1 MSRSAAMRAAAPAL
15 RCCVMLAGLAGLA
28 GLGFACVGGR
38 GAPVAAVADGVAIAL
53 YARAGGDGY
62 GVIDDRRWV
71 EVAGDQLVVDRVD
84 PGAALPSFVIEA
96 IAGGA
101 LEVGA
106 CRRDRLATVLQCA
119 VRARPGRYLIRLLY
133 VSTALRYRT
142 QHDIAM
148 TAADRATIASRFA
161 IATPALDTRAELTL
175 YDGVPGSEPPP
186 RQIAR
191 GTIALDGGTAQLAVA
206 PRSVGAR
213 LRRIYDGA
221 ARRGD
226 GSGSRVPRRYEGPND
241 YNDGPDPRD
250 PRWGRDSQPTVW
262 VWLELADVGDTGGGI
277 LAPGPVSVHIAAP
290 GEPARDVEVPAVAR
304 RRSGNEL
311 RLALWPDL
319 VLVGKRDRST
329 EVPDDGLISDRFQI
343 AITNRGDTAREVWI
357 EETLR
362 PGRRHTLGHAWPRSP
377 ELGRHHLRLRLLVA
391 PGAVERAGFAIDTER

>member
-1 MSRSAAMRAAAPAL
+1 MSRAAMRAAAPAL
-15 RCCVMLAGLAGLA
+15 RCCVALAGLAL
-28 GLGFACVGGR
+28 ACVGGR

-62 GVIDDRRWV
+62 GVVDDRRWI
-71 EVAGDQLVVDRVD
+71 EIAGDQIVVDRVD
-84 PGAALPSFVIEA
+84 PGAALPSLVIEA
-96 IAGGA
+96 LAGGA

-106 CRRDRLATVLQCA
+106 CRRDRLATVLQCG

-133 VSTALRYRT
+133 VSTALRYRA

-148 TAADRATIASRFA
+148 TAADRATITSRFA
-161 IATPALDTRAELTL
+161 IATPAWDARAELTL
-175 YDGVPGSEPPP
+175 YDGVPGSEPAP
-186 RQIAR
+186 REIAR

-206 PRSVGAR
+206 PRSVGAA

-226 GSGSRVPRRYEGPND
+226 NNGRVPRRYEGSSD
-241 YNDGPDPRD
+241 TSDGPDPRD

-262 VWLELADVGDTGGGI
+262 VWLELADVGNAGGADV
-277 LAPGPVSVHIAAP
+277 LAPGPVGVRIAVP
-290 GEPARDVEVPAVAR
+290 GEPAREVEVPAAAR

-311 RLALWPDL
+311 RLELWPDV

-362 PGRRHTLGHAWPRSP
+362 PGRRRTVRHAWPRSP
-377 ELGRHHLRLRLLVA
+377 ELGHHHVRLRLLVA
-391 PGAVERAGFAIDTER
+391 PGAVGRAGFAIDTER